1 MQPKKILFISNG
13 FYPKARGAEI
23 QMENLARFFLKKG
36 HKIEVLT
43 LKYDNQL
50 PDFETIKGLKV
61 LRISYPHIKG
71 LGTLMYLLKFTLTMW
86 KEIKKW
92 DVFYVVIPE
101 YLAFIVSVLGAIY
114 NKKVILKFTGI
125 GDLGAGYINKL
136 FLPKLLF
143 WGIRKA
149 AFFIAVSQTMAEDIY
164 TFRFPNGRIKLIPN
178 AVDTEQFIPVASTD
192 KEAGKKKFGLDSE
205 FVAIFVGKLI
215 DFKGVEYLVEAW
227 KEFVADKSKNAV
239 LLMAGT
245 GPLQQ
250 QLESFI
256 SKHNLQKNIKLLGVR
271 RDISD
276 LMQLSDIFILPSYT
290 EGLSNTLLEAMSCGL
305 PPVCTEISGNIDL
318 VKNNENGLLYKAGDA
333 KALYDQICL
342 LYEKRNLINTFG
354 EKARETI
361 INYCSPDTIYDK
373 YMELIEL

>member
-23 QMENLARFFLKKG
+23 QMENLARYFLQKK

-43 LKYDNQL
+43 LKYDNVL
-50 PDFETIKGLKV
+50 PDYESINGLNV
-61 LRISYPHIKG
+61 FRISYPQVKG
-71 LGTLMYLLKFTLTMW
+71 IGTLVYLLKFTFRIW

-101 YLAFIVSVLGAIY
+101 YLAFIVSIFGMIY

-149 AFFIAVSQTMAEDIY
+149 AFFIAVSQTMSEDILSFKFDK
-164 TFRFPNGRIKLIPN
+164 TRVRLIPN
-178 AVDTEQFIPVASTD
+178 AANTDVFIPVSESEKKTRK
-192 KEAGKKKFGLDSE
+192 KEFGQNSD

-215 DFKGVEYLVEAW
+215 DFKGVEYLADAW
-227 KEFVADKSKNAV
+227 KKFVNQNNKNAL
-239 LLMAGT
+239 LLMAGN
-245 GPLQQ
+245 GPLTEH
-250 QLESFI
+250 LKNFI
-256 SKHNLQKNIKLLGVR
+256 SANKLNNNIKLLGVR

-290 EGLSNTLLEAMSCGL
+290 EGLSNTLLEAMSSGL
-305 PPVCTEISGNIDL
+305 PAVCTKISGNIDL
-318 VKNNENGLLYKAGDA
+318 VQDNQNGLLYEAGDA
-333 KALYDQICL
+333 EALYQRICIL
-342 LYEKRNLINTFG
+342 NNDRNLIKQYG
-354 EKARETI
+354 QRARETI
-361 INYCSPDTIYDK
+361 INYYSPDTIYNK
-373 YMELIEL
+373 YMELIDS